1 MSSDESNNKIK
12 EQKFQIGDVVSDSD
26 NGLWKVTEVSN
37 SFWLTL
43 EGLNEE
49 KHFIRSCSE
58 NSVVLA
64 TGDPKILYQRK
75 LDKKIDDVD
84 RAISWLKLR
93 SRMLASEAKEIGINI
108 DNEMS
113 IIGNLVDMIGIRLNK
128 DFDK

>member
-1 MSSDESNNKIK
+1 M
-12 EQKFQIGDVVSDSD
+12 VSDSD

-58 NSVVLA
+58 TSVVLA

-75 LDKKIDDVD
+75 HDKKINDVE
-84 RAISWLKLR
+84 RAISWLKLK
-93 SRMLASEAKEIGINI
+93 SRMLASEAREIGINI